1 MIMYVWF
8 STELLFYFITGHLY
22 MMKRNC
28 KIWLFLVTIITL
40 CSLLSLNNFN
50 EVVHVQLIYY
60 KQLLGYSSQTDKF
73 VPLPQSVIDGVKYFV
88 YFVGRAHSG
97 HSIVGSILDG
107 HPHMIVAHEAK
118 LFLKMQD
125 NLARFTSKASLFNE
139 LWENS
144 YNSSHSHGGVR
155 SSSAH
160 TVGNKG
166 YSLQVKG
173 LHQGTYVSH
182 VDVIGDKNG
191 GHTGALLHHD
201 PLEWDKIINKLI
213 SLVNIPFKVIYVI
226 RNPYDNIASGRLY
239 NSKSYQMSSV
249 RRSNETFDI
258 GGDKALAGQIDRH
271 FAVHK
276 AIMDAKEQYNMDLLE
291 VHVKD
296 LVEDAHASIT
306 KLCNFLGVSCSDT
319 YIQGCSDTLFK
330 TESKTRYKVNWTEDL
345 ISKVEDYILKY
356 DDLLRY
362 RSFDS

>member
-1 MIMYVWF
+1 
-8 STELLFYFITGHLY
+8 
-22 MMKRNC
+22 MKRNC

-40 CSLLSLNNFN
+40 CSLFSLTNFN
-50 EVVHVQLIYY
+50 EVVHIQLIYY

-73 VPLPQSVIDGVKYFV
+73 VPLPRSVIDGVKYFV

-125 NLARFTSKASLFNE
+125 NPARFTSKAVVFNE

-144 YNSSHSHGGVR
+144 YDSSHSGGLR
-155 SSSAH
+155 SSSSRDIK
-160 TVGNKG
+160 NKG
-166 YSLQVKG
+166 YTLQVKG

-191 GHTGALLHHD
+191 GHTGALLNHD
-201 PLEWDKIINKLI
+201 PLEWDKIINKLK

-226 RNPYDNIASGRLY
+226 RNPYDNIASARLY
-239 NSKSYQMSSV
+239 SSKSYHMVSV
-249 RRSNETFDI
+249 RKSNETFDI
-258 GGDKALAGQIDRH
+258 GRDKALANQIDKH
-271 FAVHK
+271 FAAHK
-276 AIMDAKEQYNMDLLE
+276 SIMDAKKQYNMDLLE

-296 LVEDAHASIT
+296 LVEDPHASIT

-330 TESKTRYKVNWTEDL
+330 TESKTRYKVKWTKDL
-345 ISKVEDYILKY
+345 ISKVENYTLKY
-356 DDLLRY
+356 DNLLRY

>member
-1 MIMYVWF
+1 
-8 STELLFYFITGHLY
+8 
-22 MMKRNC
+22 MKEKYR
-28 KIWLFLVTIITL
+28 IFAIITVITIF
-40 CSLLSLNNFN
+40 CSTILYYHSNPVVLVQIVRHEQSLN
-50 EVVHVQLIYY
+50 
-60 KQLLGYSSQTDKF
+60 YSIQTDLNDKF
-73 VPLPQSVIDGVKYFV
+73 VPLSQSVIDGVKYFV

-107 HPHMIVAHEAK
+107 HPHIIMAHEAK
-118 LFLKMQD
+118 MIIQLKD
-125 NLARFTSKASLFNE
+125 NPAQFTSKAAIFNE

-144 YNSSHSHGGVR
+144 YHSTRSDGGVR

-160 TVGNKG
+160 TMRNKG

-173 LHQGTYVSH
+173 LYQGTYVSH

-191 GHTGALLHHD
+191 GHTTVLLNHN
-201 PLEWDKIINKLI
+201 PLEWDKVIKQLK
-213 SLVNIPFKVIYVI
+213 SLVNIPLKVIYVI
-226 RNPYDNIASGRLY
+226 RNPYDSIASAQLY
-239 NSKSYQMSSV
+239 DLKSYHMSRV
-249 RRSNETFDI
+249 RKSNGTIDI
-258 GGDKALAGQIDRH
+258 VDHEALAHQIDKH
-271 FAVHK
+271 FTIHK
-276 AIMDAKEQYNMDLLE
+276 GILKAKERYNMDMLE
-291 VHVKD
+291 LHGKD
-296 LVEDAHASIT
+296 LIEHPDASII

>member
-1 MIMYVWF
+1 
-8 STELLFYFITGHLY
+8 

-40 CSLLSLNNFN
+40 CSLLSLTNFN

-73 VPLPQSVIDGVKYFV
+73 VPLPQSVINGVNYFV
-88 YFVGRAHSG
+88 YFVGRPHSG

-125 NLARFTSKASLFNE
+125 NPAHFTSKAVVFNE

-144 YNSSHSHGGVR
+144 YDSSHSGGLR
-155 SSSAH
+155 SSSSRDIK
-160 TVGNKG
+160 NKG
-166 YSLQVKG
+166 YTLQVKG
-173 LHQGTYVSH
+173 LHQGAYVSH

-191 GHTGALLHHD
+191 GHTGALLNHD
-201 PLEWDKIINKLI
+201 PLEWDKIINKLK

-226 RNPYDNIASGRLY
+226 RNPYDNIASARLY
-239 NSKSYQMSSV
+239 SSKSYQMSSV

-258 GGDKALAGQIDRH
+258 GRDKALANQIDRH
-271 FAVHK
+271 FAAHK
-276 AIMDAKEQYNMDLLE
+276 SIMDAKKQYNMDMLE

-296 LVEDAHASIT
+296 LVEDPHATIT
-306 KLCNFLGVSCSDT
+306 KLCNFLGVSCSNT

-330 TESKTRYKVNWTEDL
+330 TESKTRYKVKWTKDL
-345 ISKVEDYILKY
+345 ISKVENYTLKY
-356 DDLLRY
+356 DNLLRY